1 MCNMNKSRKKAMVST
16 SQSTVKTSRLTK
28 MTRVATLG
36 LLMTLPLT
44 SVAQRLLTLDS
55 CRAMALRNNKQM
67 GVAKMKQEVNAN
79 LRKSARTQYLPK
91 VNAVGGYMWMNR
103 EISILN
109 DDQKEALSN
118 LGTNATGK
126 LQDALSPLVSSLPA
140 STQAKMA
147 GDMTA
152 FGGVLNQLGAGIVDS
167 FRTDTRNMMGGAVT
181 VTQPVFMG
189 GALVAANKMADINEE
204 MAENSLEMKRQNT
217 LFNIDQ
223 VYWQVVS
230 LRHKQTLAES
240 YVELVKKLKG
250 DVQKMIDQG
259 VATKGDGL
267 SVGVRVNEAEMALT
281 QVQDGLALSKMLLCQ
296 LIGLDED
303 EAIELADEQPLSAK
317 EGSNYTQGVKSAEGL
332 TSPLIN
338 MELQGGG
345 AARPELKILQN
356 TVDLSQQTTNVLKAG
371 NLPTVLLT
379 GGYMVSN
386 PNTFNGFEKK
396 FGGVWNVGVVVR
408 VPVWNWGDVKY
419 KVRAS
424 KGATAM
430 AKLELDDA
438 REMISLQVRQGNF
451 KVKEAQKKLSMAQSN
466 VANADENLRMANLA
480 FKEGT
485 ASFTTVMEAQTAW
498 NAAQSQLIDAEIG
511 VKLSE
516 VELQKALGTL
526 AP

>member
-1 MCNMNKSRKKAMVST
+1 MNKKKKR
-16 SQSTVKTSRLTK
+16 TV
-28 MTRVATLG
+28 MARVIGLG
-36 LLMTLPLT
+36 LLVLLPM
-44 SVAQRLLTLDS
+44 SGECQRVLTLDS

-79 LRKSARTQYLPK
+79 LRKSARTAYLPK
-91 VNAVGGYMWMNR
+91 VNAVGGYLWMSR
-103 EISILN
+103 EMSILN

-118 LGTNATGK
+118 MGTNTTAK
-126 LQDALSPLVSSLPA
+126 LQDALAPLASALPA
-140 STQAKMA
+140 ATQQKMA
-147 GDMTA
+147 GDLAA
-152 FGGVLNQLGAGIVDS
+152 FGGALNQVGAGIVDG

-204 MAENSLEMKRQNT
+204 MAANSLEMKKQNT
-217 LFNIDQ
+217 LYNIDQ

-240 YVELVKKLKG
+240 YVELVKKLKT

-259 VATKGDGL
+259 VSTKGDGL

-303 EAIELADEQPLSAK
+303 EAITLADEENESLPSNPNTLSTP
-317 EGSNYTQGVKSAEGL
+317 SNLNYD
-332 TSPLIN
+332 N
-338 MELQGGG
+338 
-345 AARPELKILQN
+345 RPELKVLQN
-356 TVDLSQQTTNVLKAG
+356 TVDLSKQTTNALKAG

-386 PNTFNGFEKK
+386 PNPFNGFEKE

-430 AKLELDDA
+430 ANLELVDA
-438 REMISLQVRQGNF
+438 REMISLQVRQSNF
-451 KVKEAQKKLSMAQSN
+451 KVKEAQKKLTMAQSN

-498 NAAQSQLIDAEIG
+498 NSAQSQLIDAEIG

-526 AP
+526 Q

>member
-1 MCNMNKSRKKAMVST
+1 MNKSIM
-16 SQSTVKTSRLTK
+16 K
-28 MTRVATLG
+28 MTERLRVAMLG
-36 LLMTLPLT
+36 LLMLLPLT
-44 SVAQRLLTLDS
+44 SEAQRLLTLDS

-91 VNAVGGYMWMNR
+91 VNAVGGYMWMSR

-118 LGTNATGK
+118 MGTNTTAK
-126 LQDALSPLVSSLPA
+126 LQDALSPLISQLPA
-140 STQAKMA
+140 ATQAKMA
-147 GDMTA
+147 GDMSQFAGT
-152 FGGVLNQLGAGIVDS
+152 LNHVGAGLVDG
-167 FRTDTRNMMGGAVT
+167 FRTDTRNMFAGAVT

-189 GALVAANKMADINEE
+189 GALVAANKIADINEQ
-204 MAENSLEMKRQNT
+204 MAANSLEMKRQNT
-217 LFNIDQ
+217 LYNIDQ

-267 SVGVRVNEAEMALT
+267 SVSVRVNEAEMALT
-281 QVQDGLALSKMLLCQ
+281 QVTDGLALSKMLLCQ

-303 EAIELADEQPLSAK
+303 EVITLADEESEEIRMNREEL
-317 EGSNYTQGVKSAEGL
+317 VVAEGG
-332 TSPLIN
+332 TSVAFQN
-338 MELQGGG
+338 
-345 AARPELKILQN
+345 RPELKVLEN
-356 TVDLSQQTTNVLKAG
+356 TVDLSRQTTNALKAG

-379 GGYMVSN
+379 GGYMLSN

-430 AKLELDDA
+430 ANLELDDA
-438 REMISLQVRQGNF
+438 REMISLQVRQNNF
-451 KVKEAQKKLSMAQSN
+451 KVKEAQKKLTMAQSN

-526 AP
+526 R

>member
-1 MCNMNKSRKKAMVST
+1 MKNSKK
-16 SQSTVKTSRLTK
+16 KLTE
-28 MTRVATLG
+28 MARAVTLG
-36 LLMTLPLT
+36 LFGLFFASEAAYGAEQPSEAGT
-44 SVAQRLLTLDS
+44 QRLLTLDS

-67 GVAKMKQEVNAN
+67 GVAKVKQEVNAN

-91 VNAVGGYMWMNR
+91 VNAVGGYMWMSR
-103 EISILN
+103 EISLLN

-118 LGTNATGK
+118 LGTIVTSK
-126 LQDALSPLVSSLPA
+126 LQNAPEPVTSQLPA
-140 STQAKMA
+140 VTA
-147 GDMTA
+147 GDMEQFA
-152 FGGVLNQLGAGIVDS
+152 GALNQVGAGLVEG
-167 FRTDTRNMMGGAVT
+167 FRTDTRNMFAGAVT

-189 GALVAANKMADINEE
+189 GALVAANKIADINEQ
-204 MAENSLEMKRQNT
+204 MAANSLEMKRQNT
-217 LFNIDQ
+217 LYNIDQ
-223 VYWQVVS
+223 MYWQVVS

-303 EAIELADEQPLSAK
+303 EAITLADEESAGLGM
-317 EGSNYTQGVKSAEGL
+317 EIAAEPQHTG
-332 TSPLIN
+332 
-338 MELQGGG
+338 QAD
-345 AARPELKILQN
+345 AAFANRPELKVLQN
-356 TVDLSQQTTNVLKAG
+356 TVDLSRQTTNALKAG

-396 FGGVWNVGVVVR
+396 FGGVWNIGVVVR

-424 KGATAM
+424 KGATTM
-430 AKLELDDA
+430 ANLELDDA
-438 REMISLQVRQGNF
+438 REMISLQVRQSNF
-451 KVKEAQKKLSMAQSN
+451 KVKEAQKKLTMAQSN

-526 AP
+526 Q

>member
-1 MCNMNKSRKKAMVST
+1 MNRKKKT
-16 SQSTVKTSRLTK
+16 KTVMARA
-28 MTRVATLG
+28 ATLA
-36 LLMTLPLT
+36 LLVLLPL
-44 SVAQRLLTLDS
+44 SGNAQRLLTLDS

-67 GVAKMKQEVNAN
+67 GVAKIKQEVNAN

-91 VNAVGGYMWMNR
+91 VNAVGGYMWVSR

-118 LGTNATGK
+118 MGTNTTAK
-126 LQDALSPLVSSLPA
+126 LQEALAPLASTLPA
-140 STQAKMA
+140 ESQAKMA
-147 GDMTA
+147 GDMTQFA
-152 FGGVLNQLGAGIVDS
+152 GALNQVGAGIVDG
-167 FRTDTRNMMGGAVT
+167 FRTDTRNMAAGAVT

-189 GALVAANKMADINEE
+189 GALVAANKMADINEQ
-204 MAENSLEMKRQNT
+204 MASNTLEMKRQNT

-223 VYWQVVS
+223 AYWQVVS

-240 YVELVKKLKG
+240 YVALVKKLKG

-267 SVGVRVNEAEMALT
+267 NVGVRVNEAEMALT
-281 QVQDGLALSKMLLCQ
+281 QVTDGLELSKMLLCQ
-296 LIGLDED
+296 MIGLDE
-303 EAIELADEQPLSAK
+303 ETEITLADEESD
-317 EGSNYTQGVKSAEGL
+317 GL
-332 TSPLIN
+332 TGISGQS
-338 MELQGGG
+338 ELSGTTDI
-345 AARPELKILQN
+345 AVANRPELKVLQN
-356 TVDLSQQTTNVLKAG
+356 TVDLSKQTTNALKAG
-371 NLPTVLLT
+371 NLPTVLVT
-379 GGYMVSN
+379 GGYMISN

-408 VPVWNWGDVKY
+408 IPVWNWGDVKY

-430 AKLELDDA
+430 ANLELDDA
-438 REMISLQVRQGNF
+438 REMVNLQVKQSNF
-451 KVKEAQKKLSMAQSN
+451 KVKEAQKKLTMAQSN

-485 ASFTTVMEAQTAW
+485 ASYTTVMEAQTAW
-498 NAAQSQLIDAEIG
+498 NQAQSQKIDAEIG

-526 AP
+526 E

>member
-1 MCNMNKSRKKAMVST
+1 MNNSKK
-16 SQSTVKTSRLTK
+16 
-28 MTRVATLG
+28 TLSEMARAVTFG
-36 LLMTLPLT
+36 LLVLLPL
-44 SVAQRLLTLDS
+44 SADAQRLLTLDS

-91 VNAVGGYMWMNR
+91 VNAVGGYMWMSR
-103 EISILN
+103 EISMLN
-109 DDQKEALSN
+109 DDQKEALSS

-126 LQDALSPLVSSLPA
+126 LQDALSPLVSVLPA
-140 STQAKMA
+140 ATQAKMA
-147 GDMTA
+147 GDMSQFAGT
-152 FGGVLNQLGAGIVDS
+152 LNHVGAGLVDG
-167 FRTDTRNMMGGAVT
+167 FRTDTRNMFAGAVT

-189 GALVAANKMADINEE
+189 GALVAANKIADINEQ
-204 MAENSLEMKRQNT
+204 MAANSLEMKRQNT
-217 LFNIDQ
+217 LYNIDQ

-259 VATKGDGL
+259 VSTKGDGL
-267 SVGVRVNEAEMALT
+267 SVSVRVNEAEMALT
-281 QVQDGLALSKMLLCQ
+281 QVTDGLALSKMLLCQ

-303 EAIELADEQPLSAK
+303 EVITLADEDSEEIRMNREEL
-317 EGSNYTQGVKSAEGL
+317 VVAEGG
-332 TSPLIN
+332 TSVAFQN
-338 MELQGGG
+338 
-345 AARPELKILQN
+345 RPELKVLEN
-356 TVDLSQQTTNVLKAG
+356 TVDLSRQTTNALKAG

-379 GGYMVSN
+379 GGYMLSN

-430 AKLELDDA
+430 ANLELDDA
-438 REMISLQVRQGNF
+438 REMISLQVRQNNF
-451 KVKEAQKKLSMAQSN
+451 KVKEAQKKLTMAQSN

-526 AP
+526 R

>member
-1 MCNMNKSRKKAMVST
+1 MNKSRKKL
-16 SQSTVKTSRLTK
+16 TV
-28 MTRVATLG
+28 MTRVTILVI
-36 LLMTLPLT
+36 LMMLPLT
-44 SVAQRLLTLDS
+44 SEAQRLLTLDS

-91 VNAVGGYMWMNR
+91 VNAVGGYMWMSR
-103 EISILN
+103 EISMLN
-109 DDQKEALSN
+109 DDQKEALSS

-126 LQDALSPLVSSLPA
+126 LQDALSPLVSVLPA
-140 STQAKMA
+140 ATQAKMA
-147 GDMTA
+147 GDMSQFAGT
-152 FGGVLNQLGAGIVDS
+152 LNHVGAGLVDG
-167 FRTDTRNMMGGAVT
+167 FRTDTRNMFAGAVT

-189 GALVAANKMADINEE
+189 GALVAANKIADINEK
-204 MAENSLEMKRQNT
+204 MAANSLEMKRQNT
-217 LFNIDQ
+217 LYNIDQ

-267 SVGVRVNEAEMALT
+267 SVSVRVNEAEMALT
-281 QVQDGLALSKMLLCQ
+281 QVTDGLALSKMLLCQ

-303 EAIELADEQPLSAK
+303 EVITLADEESEEIRMNREEL
-317 EGSNYTQGVKSAEGL
+317 VVAEGG
-332 TSPLIN
+332 TSVAFQN
-338 MELQGGG
+338 
-345 AARPELKILQN
+345 RPELKVLEN
-356 TVDLSQQTTNVLKAG
+356 TVDLSRQTTNALKAG

-379 GGYMVSN
+379 GGYMLSN

-396 FGGVWNVGVVVR
+396 FGGVWNIGVVVR

-430 AKLELDDA
+430 ANLELDDA
-438 REMISLQVRQGNF
+438 REMISLQVRQNNF
-451 KVKEAQKKLSMAQSN
+451 KVKEAQKKLTMAQSN

-526 AP
+526 R

>member
-1 MCNMNKSRKKAMVST
+1 MKNSKK
-16 SQSTVKTSRLTK
+16 KLTE
-28 MTRVATLG
+28 MARAVTLG
-36 LLMTLPLT
+36 LFGLFFASEAAYGAEQP
-44 SVAQRLLTLDS
+44 SVAGTQRLLTLDS

-67 GVAKMKQEVNAN
+67 GVAKVKQEVNAN

-91 VNAVGGYMWMNR
+91 VNAVGGYMWMSR
-103 EISILN
+103 EISLLS

-118 LGTNATGK
+118 LGTIVTSK
-126 LQDALSPLVSSLPA
+126 LQNAPEPVTSQLPA
-140 STQAKMA
+140 ATA
-147 GDMTA
+147 GDMGQFA
-152 FGGVLNQLGAGIVDS
+152 GALNQVGASLVEG
-167 FRTDTRNMMGGAVT
+167 FRTDTRNMFAGAVT

-189 GALVAANKMADINEE
+189 GALVAANKIADINEQ
-204 MAENSLEMKRQNT
+204 MAANSLEMKRQNT
-217 LFNIDQ
+217 LYNIDQ
-223 VYWQVVS
+223 MYWQVVS

-303 EAIELADEQPLSAK
+303 EAITLADEESAGLGT
-317 EGSNYTQGVKSAEGL
+317 EIAAEPQHAG
-332 TSPLIN
+332 
-338 MELQGGG
+338 QAD
-345 AARPELKILQN
+345 AAFANRPELKVLQN
-356 TVDLSQQTTNVLKAG
+356 TVDLSRQTTNALKAG

-396 FGGVWNVGVVVR
+396 FGGVWNIGVVVR

-424 KGATAM
+424 KGATTM
-430 AKLELDDA
+430 ANLELDDA
-438 REMISLQVRQGNF
+438 REMISLQVRQSNF
-451 KVKEAQKKLSMAQSN
+451 KVKEAQKKLTMAQSN

-526 AP
+526 Q